1 MTILNN
7 IWRLKEVRKELRNW
21 ATESENI
28 FWKELQWKK
37 ILWLKFRRQHSV
49 WRYILDFYCPKLKL
63 WIELDWSIHDNR
75 EEYDNIRT
83 EFLNNCSVDILRFSN
98 ENIIDNLENTLNTL
112 KNYITKKYDR

>member
-7 IWRLKEVRKELRNW
+7 IWRLKETRKNLRNW

-49 WRYILDFYCPKLKL
+49 WRYIL
-63 WIELDWSIHDNR
+63 
-75 EEYDNIRT
+75 
-83 EFLNNCSVDILRFSN
+83 RFSN
-98 ENIIDNLENTLNTL
+98 EDIIENIEKTLEIL
-112 KNYITKKYDR
+112 KNYITKKYDK